1 MTIVIVMITIVMI
14 RMIMVITVVLQCWRW
29 QMRWSYI
36 RGGGRFRQPETGRN
50 NFTSRNWG
58 GAWWWCSPLVI
69 FQFQLI
75 SVKSVVER
83 NVWNPRY
90 PWNLWPWRGEGWYAP
105 LAFLNT
111 TSVPAYL
118 GRCEF
123 ELSKIIVLQIISDAD
138 MDVKSIFGKF
148 VRKSWKGLQG
158 TTIGTNF
165 FSRVFFKET
174 SRVDWETEPEKWTCF
189 IIRRH
194 IEDNVWKI
202 HLAGRRADQE
212 TGNGSHWPENG
223 RRRPMREQ
231 QQPDG
236 GPIFPPIIESWEKDK
251 EDDDVRGIF
260 FIVLSQKGDGA
271 HHHCVR

>member
-1 MTIVIVMITIVMI
+1 
-14 RMIMVITVVLQCWRW
+14 
-29 QMRWSYI
+29 
-36 RGGGRFRQPETGRN
+36 
-50 NFTSRNWG
+50 
-58 GAWWWCSPLVI
+58 
-69 FQFQLI
+69 
-75 SVKSVVER
+75 
-83 NVWNPRY
+83 
-90 PWNLWPWRGEGWYAP
+90 
-105 LAFLNT
+105 
-111 TSVPAYL
+111 
-118 GRCEF
+118 
-123 ELSKIIVLQIISDAD
+123 

-194 IEDNVWKI
+194 IEDNVWEI

-236 GPIFPPIIESWEKDK
+236 GPIFPPHYWVFRKRRRRWWSSRHILYRPLTERWWCSSSLCEIIKRNGVIWRRFWGSAIIINSHQGVASKCVTTTFEWVSP
-251 EDDDVRGIF
+251 GS
-260 FIVLSQKGDGA
+260 LSL
-271 HHHCVR
+271 